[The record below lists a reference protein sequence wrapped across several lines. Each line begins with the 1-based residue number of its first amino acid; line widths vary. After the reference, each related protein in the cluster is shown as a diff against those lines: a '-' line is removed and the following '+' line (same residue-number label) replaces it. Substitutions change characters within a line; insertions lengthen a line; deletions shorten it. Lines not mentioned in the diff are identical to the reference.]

1 MQLST
6 LDLIARTP
14 SLSGAG
20 PLPADPGFRLRAS
33 HPINEGSGAGFFID
47 ALCAPIAAAFVAAE
61 ERTDIALSGRW
72 RDGHWLARS
81 GHVAGVFAADL
92 WDIPASGRV
101 AFLRFGRFDR
111 FEAGALVET
120 IVLLDLPHLMIE
132 AGVWPVGP
140 ALSPLVT
147 APGPATHDG
156 IVAQAEPTESAASL
170 ALVEAMIGGLHKFD
184 GDLKTMRMTSYWHDD
199 FWWFGPAPIGSF
211 RGHKDYERGHQ
222 RPFLTAFPDRV
233 GGNHAAR
240 IAQGPY
246 VASTGWPS
254 IRATHSGGDWLGL
267 PATGRA
273 ITMRVMD
280 FWRRDGDQLVENWVM
295 IDIPDLLLQ
304 MGIDVFARMRAL
316 APRKDK

>member
-1 MQLST
+1 VGE
-6 LDLIARTP
+6 
-14 SLSGAG
+14 GAG
-20 PLPADPGFRLRAS
+20 AA
-33 HPINEGSGAGFFID
+33 FF
-47 ALCAPIAAAFVAAE
+47 AEAFCAPLATALVAGE
-61 ERTDIALSGRW
+61 ERTDIALSGEW
-72 RDGHWLARS
+72 KNGHWLARS
-81 GHVAGVFAADL
+81 GHLAGVFANDL
-92 WDIPASGRV
+92 WGIPATHRV
-101 AFLRFGRFDR
+101 AFLRYGRFDR
-111 FEAGALVET
+111 FEGATLVET

-140 ALSPLVT
+140 ALSSLVI
-147 APGPATHDG
+147 APGPASHDG
-156 IVAQAEPTESAASL
+156 IVAGVVAGADAAADAATGAASL

-184 GDLKTMRMTSYWHDD
+184 GDLTTMRMTSYWHDD

-240 IAQGPY
+240 IAQGNY

-267 PATGRA
+267 APTGRA

-280 FWRRDGDQLVENWVM
+280 FWRRDGDQLIENWVM
-295 IDIPDLLLQ
+295 IDIPDLALQ
-304 MGIDVFARMRAL
+304 MGLDVFARMHAL
-316 APRKDK
+316 RPRKDR

>member
-1 MQLST
+1 MLSST
-6 LDLIARTP
+6 PDLIARTP
-14 SLSGAG
+14 TLFGAG
-20 PLPADPGFRLRAS
+20 PAPAHPAFGLRAGY
-33 HPINEGSGAGFFID
+33 PVGAGSGAGFFAD
-47 ALCAPIAAAFVAAE
+47 ALCQPLGAAFAAGE
-61 ERTDIALSGRW
+61 QRTDIAVSGVW
-72 RDGHWLARS
+72 KGGQWLARS
-81 GHVAGVFAADL
+81 GHLAGVFRRDL
-92 WDIPASGRV
+92 WGIPASGRV

-111 FEAGALVET
+111 FDAGALVET
-120 IVLLDLPHLMIE
+120 IVLLDLPQLMIE

-140 ALSPLVT
+140 ALSGLVT
-147 APGPATHDG
+147 APGPASHDG
-156 IVAQAEPTESAASL
+156 IVAVADPADSAASL

-184 GDLKTMRMTSYWHDD
+184 GDLQTMRMTSYWHDD

-211 RGHKDYERGHQ
+211 RGHADYERGHQ

-254 IRATHSGGDWLGL
+254 IHATHSGGDWLGL
-267 PATGRA
+267 PPTGRPV
-273 ITMRVMD
+273 TMRVMD
-280 FWRRDGDQLVENWVM
+280 FWRRDGDQLIENWVM

-316 APRKDK
+316 RPGKD

>member
-6 LDLIARTP
+6 LDLIALTP
-14 SLSGAG
+14 TLFGDG
-20 PLPADPGFRLRAS
+20 PPPASPAFQLRAC
-33 HPINEGSGAGFFID
+33 HPVNEGGGANFFLET
-47 ALCAPIAAAFVAAE
+47 LCAPLAAAFAAGQ
-61 ERTDIALSGRW
+61 ERTDIALSGQW
-72 RDGHWLARS
+72 KGGDWLARS
-81 GHVAGVFAADL
+81 GHLAGVFCGDL
-92 WDIPASGRV
+92 WGIPASGRV
-101 AFLRFGRFDR
+101 AFLRYGRFDR
-111 FEAGALVET
+111 FESGELVET

-140 ALSPLVT
+140 ALSRLVV
-147 APGPATHDG
+147 APGPASHDG
-156 IVAQAEPTESAASL
+156 IVANADLAESAASL
-170 ALVEAMIGGLHKFD
+170 TLVEAMIGGLHKFD

-240 IAQGPY
+240 IAQGAY

-267 PATGRA
+267 PPTGRA

-280 FWRRDGDQLVENWVM
+280 FWRREGDQLVENWVM
-295 IDIPDLLLQ
+295 IDVPDLLLQ
-304 MGIDVFARMRAL
+304 MGVDVFTRMRAL
-316 APRKDK
+316 LP

>member
-6 LDLIARTP
+6 LELVARTP
-14 SLSGAG
+14 TLFGDG
-20 PLPADPGFRLRAS
+20 PLPVDPAFRLRAC
-33 HPINEGSGAGFFID
+33 HPVNEGTGGAFYLD
-47 ALCAPIAAAFVAAE
+47 MLAAPLRAAFGGAQ
-61 ERTDIALSGRW
+61 ERTDIALCGQW
-72 RDGHWLARS
+72 QGGDWLARS
-81 GHVAGVFAADL
+81 GHIAGRFVAPL
-92 WDIPASGRV
+92 WDIPASGRT

-111 FEAGALVET
+111 FVDGRLVET

-140 ALSPLVT
+140 ALSHLVT

-156 IVAQAEPTESAASL
+156 IVADADPGVGAASL

-184 GDLKTMRMTSYWHDD
+184 GDLKSMGMTSYWHDD

-211 RGHKDYERGHQ
+211 CGHQDYELGHQ
-222 RPFLTAFPDRV
+222 RPFLSAFPDRV

-240 IAQGPY
+240 IGQGPY

-267 PATGRA
+267 TPTGRA
-273 ITMRVMD
+273 VTMRVMD
-280 FWRRDGDQLVENWVM
+280 FWRCDDRQLAENWVM
-295 IDIPDLLLQ
+295 IDIPDLALQ
-304 MGIDVFARMRAL
+304 MGIDVFARMTAL
-316 APRKDK
+316 SPLKG

>member
-14 SLSGAG
+14 TLFGEG
-20 PLPADPGFRLRAS
+20 PAPADAGFALRAC
-33 HPINEGSGAGFFID
+33 HPVNEGTGAGFFLD
-47 ALCAPIAAAFVAAE
+47 KLCAPLRTGFAAGQ
-61 ERTDIALSGRW
+61 ERTDIAMSGQW
-72 RDGHWLARS
+72 KGGDWLARS
-81 GHVAGVFAADL
+81 GHLAGRFVAPL
-92 WDIPASGRV
+92 WDIPPSGRV

-111 FEAGALVET
+111 FVDGALVET

-140 ALSPLVT
+140 AMSRLVV
-147 APGPATHDG
+147 APGPASHDG
-156 IVAQAEPTESAASL
+156 IVHDADPAAGAASL

-184 GDLKTMRMTSYWHDD
+184 GDLKSMAMTSYWHDD

-211 RGHKDYERGHQ
+211 CGHKDYERGHQ
-222 RPFLTAFPDRV
+222 RPFLGAFPDRV

-240 IAQGPY
+240 IGQGAY

-267 PATGRA
+267 APTGKVV
-273 ITMRVMD
+273 TMRVMD
-280 FWRRDGDQLVENWVM
+280 FWRRDDRQLVENWVM

-316 APRKDK
+316 AI

>member
-14 SLSGAG
+14 SLLGEG
-20 PLPADPGFRLRAS
+20 PAPADPAFRLRAC
-33 HPINEGSGAGFFID
+33 HPVNEGTGPAFFLD
-47 ALCAPIAAAFVAAE
+47 GLCAPLKAAFGGGQ
-61 ERTDIALSGRW
+61 ERTDIALSGQW
-72 RDGHWLARS
+72 KGGDWLARS
-81 GHVAGVFAADL
+81 GHIAGRFVAPL

-111 FEAGALVET
+111 FVDGALVET
-120 IVLLDLPHLMIE
+120 IVLFDLPHLMIE

-140 ALSPLVT
+140 ALSRLVV

-156 IVAQAEPTESAASL
+156 IVADADAGVGAASL

-184 GDLKTMRMTSYWHDD
+184 GDLKSMGMTSYWHDD

-211 RGHKDYERGHQ
+211 CGHKDYERGHQ
-222 RPFLTAFPDRV
+222 LPFLSAFPDRV

-240 IAQGPY
+240 IGQGAY

-267 PATGRA
+267 PATGKVV
-273 ITMRVMD
+273 TMRVMD
-280 FWRRDGDQLVENWVM
+280 FWRCDDRQLVENWVM
-295 IDIPDLLLQ
+295 IDVPDLLLQ

-316 APRKDK
+316 KG